1 MEEDHTSQLS
11 EGGLRQAQSSVN
23 RSGAIK
29 ARLQTTL
36 QEKAL
41 DEGKHVAVKNF
52 RVQNILDMIILWL
65 TLSVNPF
72 LNGCWYVF

>member
-1 MEEDHTSQLS
+1 MEEDHAIQLS
-11 EGGLRQAQSSVN
+11 DGGLRQAQSNVN

-52 RVQNILDMIILWL
+52 RVQN
-65 TLSVNPF
+65 
-72 LNGCWYVF
+72 